1 MAFEKM
7 DQIKERRKGKRKSG
21 SVKVLNWRLNL
32 TLLPNQASPFK
43 LRFDRSS
50 LDNKKD
56 TVMG

>member
-7 DQIKERRKGKRKSG
+7 DQIKKRSKGKRKSG

-43 LRFDRSS
+43 LRFDQSS
-50 LDNKKD
+50 WIKKKD